1 MTTWI
6 RKLEQGITG
15 GALATVPMSA
25 VMVGAQRLG
34 LLGKHPPE
42 KITQAMLFGIGAR
55 PSRGQRKLLA
65 VAAHFGF
72 GAATGAVFSLARP
85 GEPTLLRAALE
96 GAAFGTAV
104 WATSYIGLVPKLGI
118 MPRPARDRP
127 GRAPS
132 MIVAH
137 VVFGAALGMIVA
149 ARRRRGEARRAAEE
163 PVRPGVE
170 TVTPAGAIDHPEPV
184 HVG

>member
-15 GALATVPMSA
+15 GALATLPMSA

-118 MPRPARDRP
+118 MPPPRRGPPRGRGAGATGRRDR
-127 GRAPS
+127 
-132 MIVAH
+132 H
-137 VVFGAALGMIVA
+137 
-149 ARRRRGEARRAAEE
+149 ARRRDRSPGAGARRLILRRGASRKRCADVTGASAGTAAC
-163 PVRPGVE
+163 
-170 TVTPAGAIDHPEPV
+170 PAA
-184 HVG
+184 